1 MLEFTSRNIR
11 TWSILGSCGAFGVA
25 ANELAHRDED
35 FAVVTSDLTYF
46 SGLER
51 LKAAYPEK
59 LYNVGIAEQNM
70 VGVAAGMAKEGMNVF
85 ATTYAAFAATRALDQ
100 VRINMAYMKL
110 PVKMVG
116 LTAGFSAGILG
127 ASHMALEDIAIMR
140 SMPGI
145 IVLSPAD
152 CLETVKATMAAAE
165 CKSPVYIRLSGN
177 MKMPMVYKEDYDFSI
192 GKSVV
197 CKDGSDITVFATG
210 SMVYESMLAA
220 DILEQSGISTR
231 VVNVHTIKPLDKKA
245 VLDGCKSKLIVTVEE
260 HSRIGGL
267 GAAVAEILSEIEN
280 KPRQLMLGT
289 EDCYPHAASYDYLL
303 RKSGLKSE
311 IIAERILKI
320 LGGKRN
326 E

>member
-1 MLEFTSRNIR
+1 MLEITSRNIR

-25 ANELAHRDED
+25 ANELAGEDAD

-51 LKAAYPEK
+51 LKAGYPEK

-70 VGVAAGMAKEGMNVF
+70 IGVAAGMVNEGMNVF
-85 ATTYAAFAATRALDQ
+85 ATTYASFATTRALDQ
-100 VRINMAYMKL
+100 VRMNMAYMKL
-110 PVKMVG
+110 PIKLIG

-140 SMPGI
+140 SMPEI
-145 IVLSPAD
+145 IILSPAD
-152 CLETVKATMAAAE
+152 CLETIKAIMVAAR

-177 MKMPMVYKEDYDFSI
+177 MKMPGIYKEDYDFAI

-197 CKDGSDITVFATG
+197 CREGNDVTVFATG
-210 SMVYESMLAA
+210 SMVYESLLAA
-220 DILEQSGISTR
+220 DILEQNGISTQ
-231 VVNVHTIKPLDKKA
+231 VVNMHTIKPLDREA
-245 VLDGCKSKLIVTVEE
+245 VLHGCNSSLIVTVEE

-267 GAAVAEILSEIEN
+267 ESAIAEELSEMEN
-280 KPRQLMLGT
+280 KPRQLILGI
-289 EDCYPHAASYDYLL
+289 ENSYPHAASYDYLL
-303 RKSGLKSE
+303 RKNGLKSE
-311 IIAERILKI
+311 MIAERILKM
-320 LGGKRN
+320 LGGKKD